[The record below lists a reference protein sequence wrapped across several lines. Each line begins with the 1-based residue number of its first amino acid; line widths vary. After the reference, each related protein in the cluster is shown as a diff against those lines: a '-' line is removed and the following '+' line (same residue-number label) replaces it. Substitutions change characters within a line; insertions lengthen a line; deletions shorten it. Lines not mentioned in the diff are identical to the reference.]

1 MAHTEWESTFQMP
14 ADEIQAAEEA
24 DSERAAEETAT
35 FGRFFKF
42 DLGVE
47 LLLLR

>member
-1 MAHTEWESTFQMP
+1 MAHTNGESTFQMP

-24 DSERAAEETAT
+24 DLECAAEETVT
-35 FGRFFKF
+35 FGQFFKF

-47 LLLLR
+47 LLLQ